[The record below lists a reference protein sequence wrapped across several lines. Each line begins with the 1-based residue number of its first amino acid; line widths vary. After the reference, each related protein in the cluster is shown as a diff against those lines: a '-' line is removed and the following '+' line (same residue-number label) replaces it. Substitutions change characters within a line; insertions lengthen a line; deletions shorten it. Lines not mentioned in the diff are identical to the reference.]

1 VSVLYLVIVMLML
14 MYLGKYARIPDLQKI
29 MYMTFIIIRIVIP
42 VVFIIKLDWSV
53 CTCLTQLYDGKDMYT
68 IY

>member
-1 VSVLYLVIVMLML
+1 ML